1 MSLCKDLLELIV
13 CPQCKGTLIYL
24 PEPEKL
30 KCEKCRLIYRVED
43 DLPILLIE
51 EAEKY

>member
-1 MSLCKDLLELIV
+1 MSLSKDLLELIV
-13 CPQCKGTLIYL
+13 CPKCKGHLIYL
-24 PEPEKL
+24 PEQEQL
-30 KCEKCRLIYRVED
+30 KCENCRLIYRVEE

>member
-1 MSLCKDLLELIV
+1 MTLSKELLELIV
-13 CPQCKGTLIYL
+13 CPKCKGRLEYL
-24 PEPEKL
+24 QARERL
-30 KCEKCRLIYRVED
+30 NCETCRLSFRVED